1 DAPSGRGWRLAL
13 APAIAGIAG
22 GVKVG
27 FQFMEAL
34 ISLGAPGVVAIPG
47 GEAPQWFACSVPV
60 VDRGEALERI
70 TPQDWAF
77 MTWPPDLAPL
87 EATGARLA
95 CHVQGVTNMEKIF
108 AHPEVHLLTCWESA
122 DRLARQEYGRQTVMV
137 GICVSAAFFAQGE
150 VKLDNEAAY
159 MPRRGLGIAT
169 KAAHALDMLNWWPMD
184 GLDEPKVC
192 RRLQRA
198 GVYLATSVGEDFG
211 LPSLEAMAAGCL
223 VASVPVKGGMEYLRD
238 GYNCLVDEPERLIQR
253 LGEMM
258 HPSQAGRREL
268 MRLRARAT
276 AFDYHPYALK
286 RRLAHLLE
294 GPLKGLKD

>member
-1 DAPSGRGWRLAL
+1 MIYYFLPT
-13 APAIAGIAG
+13 AGIAG

-34 ISLGAPGVVAIPG
+34 ITLGVPGVVAIPG
-47 GEAPQWFACSVPV
+47 GEAPQWFASSVPV
-60 VDRGEALERI
+60 VERREALERI
-70 TPQDWAF
+70 TPQDWAVIN
-77 MTWPPDLAPL
+77 WPQDLDDLA
-87 EATGARLA
+87 ASGARLI
-95 CHVQGVTNMEKIF
+95 CHMQGTPTMERVF
-108 AHPEVHLLTCWESA
+108 SHPGMLYLTCWEQA
-122 DRLARQEYGRQTVMV
+122 DRHLKQNFGRDTIPV
-137 GICVSAAFFAQGE
+137 GISVSRCFFGPGE

-159 MPRRGLGIAT
+159 MPRRGLDIAT
-169 KAAHALDMLNWWPMD
+169 KAARSLKRLNWRPMD
-184 GLDEPKVC
+184 GLDEPQVC
-192 RRLQRA
+192 RYLQRA
-198 GVYLATSVGEDFG
+198 GVYLATAMGEQFG

-223 VASVPVKGGMEYLRD
+223 VASVPVAGGMEYLRD

-286 RRLAHLLE
+286 RRLAHLLR

>member
-1 DAPSGRGWRLAL
+1 VIYYFLPT
-13 APAIAGIAG
+13 AGIAG

-47 GEAPQWFACSVPV
+47 GEAPQWFTCSVPV

-77 MTWPPDLAPL
+77 INWPGDLDAL
-87 EATGARLA
+87 LNSGARLVA
-95 CHVQGVTNMEKIF
+95 HVQGTPVMERVF
-108 AHPEVHLLTCWESA
+108 AQPDILFLTCWEQAS
-122 DRLARQEYGRQTVMV
+122 RHIEENYGQKTVLV
-137 GICVSAAFFAQGE
+137 GISVSECFFGSGE

-159 MPRRGLGIAT
+159 MPRRGLDIAT
-169 KAAHALDMLNWWPMD
+169 KAAHHLKMLNWRPMD
-184 GLDEPKVC
+184 GLEEPQVC
-192 RRLQRA
+192 RYLQRA
-198 GVYLATSVGEDFG
+198 GVYLATAMGEQFG

-223 VASVPVKGGMEYLRD
+223 VASVPVVGGMEYLRD

-258 HPSQAGRREL
+258 HPSRAGEREL
-268 MRLRARAT
+268 MRLRAKAT

>member
-1 DAPSGRGWRLAL
+1 VIYYFLPT
-13 APAIAGIAG
+13 AGIAG

-34 ISLGAPGVVAIPG
+34 ISLGAPGVMAIPG

-60 VDRGEALERI
+60 VEQERALQKI
-70 TPQDWAF
+70 TPRDWAF
-77 MTWPPDLAPL
+77 ITWPPDLDLLAP
-87 EATGARLA
+87 TGARLV
-95 CHVQGVTNMEKIF
+95 CHVQGVTNMERIF
-108 AHPEVHLLTCWESA
+108 AHPQVKLLTCWESA
-122 DRLARQEYGRQTVMV
+122 DRTAREEYGRQTVRV
-137 GICVSAAFFAQGE
+137 GISVSSGFFTNGDA
-150 VKLDNEAAY
+150 KRDNEAAY

-169 KAAHALDMLNWWPMD
+169 KAACSLKMLNWRPLD
-184 GLDEPKVC
+184 GLNEPQIIQY
-192 RRLQRA
+192 LQRA

-238 GYNCLVDEPERLIQR
+238 GYNCLVDEPERLIRR

-294 GPLKGLKD
+294 GPIQGLKD